1 MLDINLAADSDDAS
15 VRNAILLLQSDIIKM
30 QHAALVDTSL
40 KIHMCI
46 IKVVNLDIIST
57 RCNLHAVAAACIAE
71 LQLSLHLAAD
81 IIIITRHT
89 QQTTDI
95 APQRFNLAFDIPSD
109 KVKVHISTEQAIV
122 DLIITIR
129 LLKGGIELIRLATIA
144 CQRTLQLRQSLSVNQ
159 NLLTVDIA
167 IEERLRQRTA
177 QMSLGIYLALKVH
190 SLILNRQMCQ
200 IKTSGLH
207 RKIQLLILRHN
218 AIQQQAAIKGVNYKM
233 LQLQVTIIINITT
246 CYLRKQLLRCAAVR
260 RLHLA
265 INMRMLKRTFN
276 IHNIRQIAGQHILLA
291 DKCHQRL
298 NAYAVR
304 FQRYVYHRLCA
315 ANINRAVQDM
325 IALLHIG
332 THILKFQHIIFQAN
346 KAMCFIYLLRHKLNL
361 LQLNHAG
368 KFWCL
373 QRTADNKACRAQTA
387 ALLPCGN
394 IQHRVNRKV
403 SHTST
408 DSKLALRTN
417 RAFRC

>member
-15 VRNAILLLQSDIIKM
+15 VRNAVLLLQSDIIKM
-30 QHAALVDTSL
+30 QHTALVDAAL

-46 IKVVNLDIIST
+46 VEVVNLDIIST
-57 RCNLHAVAAACIAE
+57 RRNLHAVAAACIAE

-89 QQTTDI
+89 QQSADI
-95 APQRFNLAFDIPSD
+95 APQRFYLALDIPSD
-109 KVKVHISTEQAIV
+109 KIKVHISTEQAIV

-129 LLKGGIELIRLATIA
+129 LLKGGIELIRLAAIA
-144 CQRTLQLRQSLSVNQ
+144 CQRTLQLCQCLTVNQ
-159 NLLTVDIA
+159 KLLAVDIA
-167 IEERLRQRTA
+167 IEERFRQRTA

-190 SLILNRQMCQ
+190 SFILNRQMRQ
-200 IKTSGLH
+200 INTSGLH

-218 AIQQQAAIKGVNYKM
+218 AIQQQAAIKGIYDKM
-233 LQLQVTIIINITT
+233 LQLQPSIVINIAA
-246 CYLRKQLLRCAAVR
+246 CNLRKQLLRCAAVR
-260 RLHLA
+260 RLYLA
-265 INMRMLKRTFN
+265 INMRMAQRSFD
-276 IHNIRQIAGQHILLA
+276 IHHVRQIAGQYILLA

-298 NAYAVR
+298 NAHAVR

-315 ANINRAVQDM
+315 ADIHRAVQDM

-332 THILKFQHIIFQAN
+332 TQILKFKHIIFQAN
-346 KAMCFIYLLRHKLNL
+346 KTMCFIYLLRHKLNL